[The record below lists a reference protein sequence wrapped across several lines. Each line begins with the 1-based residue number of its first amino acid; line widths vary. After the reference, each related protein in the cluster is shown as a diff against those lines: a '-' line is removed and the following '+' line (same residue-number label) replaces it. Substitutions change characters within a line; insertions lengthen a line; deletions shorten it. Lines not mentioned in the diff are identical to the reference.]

1 MFDVNVV
8 GRDNV
13 LRSLCTVKNLHIL
26 NETNKR
32 KANEPIKKSKFNFL
46 LNKPIY
52 EIELNSNILTVPRE
66 ENLLNSI
73 KIYMHFRSNIT
84 QKYIIKNYITI
95 KCITKTKESKNGNR
109 LMYVFA
115 SSLI

>member
-52 EIELNSNILTVPRE
+52 EIELNSNILIVPRE
-66 ENLLNSI
+66 ENFLKSNQNLHAFSI
-73 KIYMHFRSNIT
+73 EHFSKIYN
-84 QKYIIKNYITI
+84 QKLYYD
-95 KCITKTKESKNGNR
+95 
-109 LMYVFA
+109 
-115 SSLI
+115 